1 MLIIFIKVTPLS
13 YKSEKERE
21 ISIYNADSIQE
32 APFNH
37 HYSFESYHTNWNEK
51 IKNWKSFCR
60 AAKTTA
66 AAAEETSSIFLFT
79 RLIIIF
85 FYSNAFP
92 KYKKKSMISY
102 QYYEAGGARRRRTT
116 LQSITISMF
125 LYIATMPFWL
135 ALLLYFYYS
144 VILPSW
150 EHFRWLLIITCRLE
164 IWYEV
169 QLEFEQRGRV
179 DDEIRIFNL
188 QV

>member
-51 IKNWKSFCR
+51 IKNWKSFVVLR
-60 AAKTTA
+60 RRRQRRRKKPHQF
-66 AAAEETSSIFLFT
+66 FLFT

-102 QYYEAGGARRRRTT
+102 QYYEAGGARRRTT